1 MDIKFLIDVNAGR
14 AAYRQIISGITSMVA
29 DGDLKPGDRL
39 PSERELAAKLGV
51 SRGTVK
57 KAYDKL
63 CTNGVTQSLEGSGTF
78 ISMGQNVISP
88 ARKTAAVQEIES
100 LVNRLAELGFST
112 TEIDTQFR
120 LVMNKFTNS
129 PEVVRIAAID
139 CSPEALFTFDQQLSY
154 ISQVKVDRFLLT
166 DLESGKIRPEQLE
179 EYDIIL
185 TTSTHNAEISVMLAR
200 LTDRIM
206 QTVVSP
212 DRQTVIELAG
222 IPKDK
227 TAGVLCRSRRYLAVI
242 MQFMT
247 RDINPANIRVLESDP
262 LPEGRFFAKLDY
274 LILPPED
281 VIAGGDVPAMA
292 DFLEKGG
299 RIIYFNYQIERGS
312 LLHIEERISS
322 VLQRKLGG
330 PNG

>member
-29 DGDLKPGDRL
+29 DGDLRPGDRL
-39 PSERELAAKLGV
+39 PSERELAVTLGV

-88 ARKTAAVQEIES
+88 ARKTAAVHEIEN

-139 CSPEALFTFDQQLSY
+139 CSPESLFTFDQQLSY
-154 ISQVKVDRFLLT
+154 ISQIKVDRFLLA
-166 DLESGKIRPEQLE
+166 DLESGKIRQEQFE

-185 TTSTHNAEISVMLAR
+185 TTSTHNAEINVMLAR

-206 QTVVSP
+206 QIVVSP

-247 RDINPANIRVLESDP
+247 RDINPANIRILESGD
-262 LPEGRFFAKLDY
+262 LPESRFFAKLDY

-292 DFLEKGG
+292 DFIEKGG

-322 VLQRKLGG
+322 VLQRKLGVT
-330 PNG
+330 NG

>member
-39 PSERELAAKLGV
+39 PSERELAVTLGV

-78 ISMGQNVISP
+78 VSMGQNVISP
-88 ARKTAAVQEIES
+88 ARKTAAVHEIEN
-100 LVNRLAELGFST
+100 LVNWLAEQGFSS
-112 TEIDTQFR
+112 TEIETQFR

-139 CSPEALFTFDQQLSY
+139 CSPESLFTFDQQLSY
-154 ISQVKVDRFLLT
+154 ISQIKVDRFLLA
-166 DLESGKIRPEQLE
+166 DLESGKIRQEQFE

-185 TTSTHNAEISVMLAR
+185 TTSTHNSEINVMLAR

-206 QTVVSP
+206 QIVVSP
-212 DRQTVIELAG
+212 DRQTIIELAG

-247 RDINPANIRVLESDP
+247 RDINPANIRVLESGD
-262 LPEGRFFAKLDY
+262 LPESRFFAKLDY

-292 DFLEKGG
+292 DFIEKGG

-322 VLQRKLGG
+322 VLQRKLGVT
-330 PNG
+330 NG